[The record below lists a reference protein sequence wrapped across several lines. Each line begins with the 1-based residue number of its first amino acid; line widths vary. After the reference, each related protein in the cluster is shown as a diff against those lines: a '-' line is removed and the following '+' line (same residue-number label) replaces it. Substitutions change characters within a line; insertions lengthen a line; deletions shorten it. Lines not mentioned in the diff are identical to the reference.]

1 MTETSPEVARFQLEQ
16 RVKASANWFYL
27 IAALSIINS
36 AVSLAGGTWTFAV
49 GLAITQ
55 VLDGLVAT
63 GITSLRLVGLGLH
76 LWLLAAF
83 LALGH
88 TARTR
93 IGAFTIG
100 IVVYGL
106 DAVLCLAFQ
115 MWVSFGFHLLALFF
129 ISAGRSALGRL
140 PASTPHP
147 YVPIS
152 HAPTPALPM
161 PLATPIPE
169 GASVARHA
177 CQRCGTVLLGEGTLC
192 VRCLSRAT

>member
-1 MTETSPEVARFQLEQ
+1 MTDTSPELARFQLEQ

-36 AVSLAGGTWTFAV
+36 AVSLSGGTWTFAV

-76 LWLLAAF
+76 LWLLAGF

-88 TARTR
+88 IARTR
-93 IGAFTIG
+93 RGAFTIG
-100 IVVYGL
+100 MVVYTV

-140 PASTPHP
+140 PASTPDP
-147 YVPIS
+147 QVPAS
-152 HAPTPALPM
+152 YAPTPALPLL
-161 PLATPIPE
+161 PAIPIPE
-169 GASVARHA
+169 PISPGRQA

-192 VRCLSRAT
+192 VRCLSRTT

>member
-1 MTETSPEVARFQLEQ
+1 MTDISPELARFQLEQ

-27 IAALSIINS
+27 IAALSIMNS

-76 LWLLAAF
+76 LWLLAGF

-100 IVVYGL
+100 MVVYTV
-106 DAVLCLAFQ
+106 DAVLCLSFQ

-140 PASTPHP
+140 PKSTPDPHMP
-147 YVPIS
+147 ASY
-152 HAPTPALPM
+152 APTPALPLL
-161 PLATPIPE
+161 PPTPIP
-169 GASVARHA
+169 AAVSSDRQA